1 VARLATPRQLQRYG
15 FVAFA
20 ALMAWL
26 LTLPA
31 SIALSGTL
39 FWVVRHLI

>member
-1 VARLATPRQLQRYG
+1 LQMGTIRNLAVAW
-15 FVAFA
+15 V
-20 ALMAWL
+20 

-39 FWVVRHLI
+39 FWLFSQFL